1 MSGYL
6 SSRILHVGLFR
17 VVWAPLAN
25 ARAMVAAAALWRVL
39 RLQLNANIVADA
51 RLENN
56 ILVLC

>member
-1 MSGYL
+1 M
-6 SSRILHVGLFR
+6 FR

-39 RLQLNANIVADA
+39 RLQLNANIVAVA